1 MSELLVNVLLS
12 LSMYPSMQEAN
23 GSGFQEKFEVMKRF
37 TSFMESCHGQ
47 LSSSQASSWPERDSP
62 FLKSWVDTSHTS
74 TQMRPSLYGTNRT
87 HSRSQEYEQRKMNIS
102 VMFLLLL
109 LSFRKL
115 FSDANGNLL
124 KPGDIVKFEKLA
136 DTLEMIADQG
146 ADVFYTGRIAE
157 DLIRDVQE
165 AGIVRRDALFSRHF
179 LCLPDTMI

>member
-1 MSELLVNVLLS
+1 
-12 LSMYPSMQEAN
+12 
-23 GSGFQEKFEVMKRF
+23 
-37 TSFMESCHGQ
+37 
-47 LSSSQASSWPERDSP
+47 
-62 FLKSWVDTSHTS
+62 
-74 TQMRPSLYGTNRT
+74 
-87 HSRSQEYEQRKMNIS
+87 MNIS